1 MLNVSMNTNLYPSYS
16 NSLYKNTMGNENA
29 NSFEMEKNASLSD
42 VVNTEECETCK
53 NRRYQDGSDDSGVS
67 YQTPTH
73 ISRSAAPS
81 AVMSHELEHVY
92 RERAKAEGENARVV
106 AQSVMI
112 HRDICPECGRSYV
125 SGGTTRTTTAREIE
139 NMFSVGKENE
149 KSQVEV
155 TA

>member
-1 MLNVSMNTNLYPSYS
+1 MNTNLYPQYS
-16 NSLYKNTMGNENA
+16 NSSLYRNGNTNEMA
-29 NSFEMEKNASLSD
+29 FGVEDETSLSNVLD
-42 VVNTEECETCK
+42 TQECETCK
-53 NRRYQDGSDDSGVS
+53 NRKYQDGSDDSGVS

-73 ISRSAAPS
+73 ISRSAAPG
-81 AVMSHELEHVY
+81 AVLAHELEHVY
-92 RERAKAEGENARVV
+92 RERAKAEGEKARVV

-125 SGGTTRTTTAREIE
+125 SGGTTRTTTSKEIE
-139 NMFSVGKENE
+139 NMFSVGKQDD

>member
-1 MLNVSMNTNLYPSYS
+1 MLNVSMNTYPSYS
-16 NSLYKNTMGNENA
+16 NTSLYKHGNDLNKEA
-29 NSFEMEKNASLSD
+29 FAVKEDETSLSNLTD
-42 VVNTEECETCK
+42 VEECQTCK

-81 AVMSHELEHVY
+81 AVLAHELEHVY

-112 HRDICPECGRSYV
+112 HMDVCPECGRSYV
-125 SGGTTRTTTAREIE
+125 SGGTTRTTTSREVE
-139 NMFSVGKENE
+139 NMFSVGKEKD
-149 KSQVEV
+149 KSSFEV
-155 TA
+155 NA